1 MMNGAS
7 SLLMILKTTFGMFM
21 AILYRLLNNRELMEN
36 SNKVIKKQHLINL
49 IVTSVVEIDG
59 SDYKYQG
66 EVDIDNKPHGF
77 GVASDTSYNTLTE
90 K

>member
-1 MMNGAS
+1 MNGAS

>member
-1 MMNGAS
+1 MMNGACS
-7 SLLMILKTTFGMFM
+7 SLMTLKTTFGMFM